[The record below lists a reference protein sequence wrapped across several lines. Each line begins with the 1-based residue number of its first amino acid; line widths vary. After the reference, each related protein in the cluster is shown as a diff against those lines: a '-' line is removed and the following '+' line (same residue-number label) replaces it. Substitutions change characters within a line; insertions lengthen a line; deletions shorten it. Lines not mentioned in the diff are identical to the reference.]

1 MRTALILLV
10 SMCPAA
16 LLSAISEGSFI
27 QTYASSIA
35 PYISDNA
42 VAGEIRMDDSALLRY
57 QSIKSPKEKGIVV
70 LLGGHS
76 ESYVK
81 YAELFYDLRD
91 MGITFYALDQ
101 RGQGFS
107 TRMLPDRER
116 DYIPDYERYLT
127 DLNLFMKSVV
137 HARADEKVF
146 LFGHS
151 LGGAVAAAYAERYPK
166 EINGLVLSSPYLGSR
181 TGVLASLMLKT
192 LDFFGRGREYV
203 PGGGPFR
210 FVSFEQNMETHSRV
224 RHAQKMQ
231 DYKDFP
237 AIRLGFPT
245 NRWMVE
251 TERMGKEVMRNAK
264 LISCPAIVL
273 QAEDDRYADSRAQ
286 DKFCANLA
294 HSQKILFPGAYHE
307 VLFENDSI
315 RDVALAAIRNFIQH
329 YL

>member
-35 PYISDNA
+35 PYINDNA

-70 LLGGHS
+70 LFGGHS

-166 EINGLVLSSPYLGSR
+166 EINGLVLSSPYLGSKTGSWPRSCSRRSTSSVGVESMYPAEDHSALFPSSRIWRRIVVFDMPRKCR
-181 TGVLASLMLKT
+181 TIRTS
-192 LDFFGRGREYV
+192 RQ
-203 PGGGPFR
+203 
-210 FVSFEQNMETHSRV
+210 FVS
-224 RHAQKMQ
+224 
-231 DYKDFP
+231 DFRQI
-237 AIRLGFPT
+237 AG
-245 NRWMVE
+245 W
-251 TERMGKEVMRNAK
+251 
-264 LISCPAIVL
+264 
-273 QAEDDRYADSRAQ
+273 
-286 DKFCANLA
+286 
-294 HSQKILFPGAYHE
+294 
-307 VLFENDSI
+307 
-315 RDVALAAIRNFIQH
+315 
-329 YL
+329 